1 MCCYLHL
8 LRKSCKFEG
17 ELTQSG
23 LLALIVE
30 KHQETGIDNAVVETK
45 VVKMIQ
51 NGQLFII
58 SNGKVYNATG
68 AVVK

>member
-8 LRKSCKFEG
+8 SKKSCKFEG

-23 LLALIVE
+23 LSALIVE

>member
-1 MCCYLHL
+1 M
-8 LRKSCKFEG
+8 G

-23 LLALIVE
+23 LSALIVE
-30 KHQETGIDNAVVETK
+30 KHQESGIDNAVVETK